1 MRIVSRVL
9 AVIGFLVLVVGGVM
23 LAKNAIDINQL
34 HAVANA
40 NRSTPF
46 YSPLND
52 VLITASLAAGAS
64 LTAVRDGLAQMI
76 NVAGRLR
83 AEPGPAGSTIFDDSY
98 NANPGSLNAAIDTL
112 AAASGEN
119 WLVLGDM
126 GEVGDRGPEFHA
138 EVGRHAAA
146 SGLEAVWTAGAQ
158 RAFLTNTTGCTAMHR
173 TSSTR

>member
-52 VLITASLAAGAS
+52 VLITASLAAGGGLLLGLGLGLWRPATKKGDETRPPA
-64 LTAVRDGLAQMI
+64 TA
-76 NVAGRLR
+76 
-83 AEPGPAGSTIFDDSY
+83 PTKP
-98 NANPGSLNAAIDTL
+98 P
-112 AAASGEN
+112 
-119 WLVLGDM
+119 
-126 GEVGDRGPEFHA
+126 
-138 EVGRHAAA
+138 
-146 SGLEAVWTAGAQ
+146 
-158 RAFLTNTTGCTAMHR
+158 TTTPTKPSA
-173 TSSTR
+173 T